1 MLKQFSAMKKNTILS
16 VSLILVIIACTIFIS
31 DGLTYL
37 ITSLMALT
45 IVVIINLNRQR
56 IMKLTRWAKANPRRA
71 QVFITILQ
79 IALMALGIFA
89 GYNSKELG
97 YEFSEATP
105 YVFGTITALGFLSV
119 PFLPR
124 RNTIAI
130 PAVVNRHRLIYISIT
145 LSSFV
150 LMTVFGNRMKSSY
163 PDSLLTHA
171 VSAIDKAIFTD
182 NSTPADPGDEA
193 LEPAFERNYEQAL
206 AEGSSG
212 NLAVFAVFTIP
223 GKETITSST
232 LSKKEAREKL
242 KTEKKAYRLE
252 KRKTRM
258 MNLLIKHRLA
268 LEAGTT
274 ILAVLLI
281 ILLIGTTCAG
291 ICLIIGAFGDAGVG
305 SVLLGAVITAG
316 SVWGIIATG
325 KMFKRKAKTKP

>member
-1 MLKQFSAMKKNTILS
+1 MKKTTIPS
-16 VSLILVIIACTIFIS
+16 VLFVLAIIACTIFIS

-45 IVVIINLNRQR
+45 ILVIINLNRQR
-56 IMKLTRWAKANPRRA
+56 FIKLTRWAKANPRRA

-105 YVFGTITALGFLSV
+105 YMFGTITAIGFLSV
-119 PFLPR
+119 PFLPK
-124 RNTIAI
+124 RNAIAI

-150 LMTVFGNRMKSSY
+150 LMAVFGNRMKSSY
-163 PDSLLTHA
+163 PDSPLTHA
-171 VSAIDKAIFTD
+171 VSAIDNAIFEN
-182 NSTPADPGDEA
+182 NSTTASPYDEVS
-193 LEPAFERNYEQAL
+193 EPAYHRDDRQAL
-206 AEGSSG
+206 ADGSSN

-223 GKETITSST
+223 DKETITSST
-232 LSKKEAREKL
+232 LSKKEARKKL
-242 KTEKKAYRLE
+242 KTEKKAYKLE

-258 MNLLIKHRLA
+258 MNLLIKYRLA
-268 LEAGTT
+268 LGAGTT

-291 ICLIIGAFGDAGVG
+291 ICLMIGAFGDAGVG

-325 KMFKRKAKTKP
+325 RMFKRKPKTKP